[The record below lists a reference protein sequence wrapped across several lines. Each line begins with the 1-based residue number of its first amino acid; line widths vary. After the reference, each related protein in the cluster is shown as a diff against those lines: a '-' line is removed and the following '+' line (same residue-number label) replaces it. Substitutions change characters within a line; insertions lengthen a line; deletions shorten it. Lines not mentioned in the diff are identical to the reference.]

1 MEQDNPS
8 LACESCG
15 ASIPLTRVRRREGY
29 LRSIECGD
37 CGYVMT
43 WSIAADN
50 VIDLRERP
58 RPRVRARRRSGS
70 GSGEESQQ

>member
-15 ASIPLTRVRRREGY
+15 ASISLERVRRLEDSV
-29 LRSIECGD
+29 RSIECSECD
-37 CGYVMT
+37 HVMT
-43 WSIAADN
+43 WSLASSD

-58 RPRVRARRRSGS
+58 RPRVRARRRG
-70 GSGEESQQ
+70 GNAEEPQQ